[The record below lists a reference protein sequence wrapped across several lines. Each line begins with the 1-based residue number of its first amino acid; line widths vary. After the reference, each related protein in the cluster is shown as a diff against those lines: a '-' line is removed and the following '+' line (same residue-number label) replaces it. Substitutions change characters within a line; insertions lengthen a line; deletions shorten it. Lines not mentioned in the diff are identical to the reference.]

1 MNEISPCDANSKVT
15 MIFEHWVEY
24 YLILT
29 GYVIGFGSFWR
40 FPYLVYENGGGIF
53 ILIFLIMLF
62 LFGLP
67 LFYLETFLGQIY
79 KRGPVEVFE
88 HLHKKYKGVGIAM
101 TIVTWLLS
109 SYYCIILVYA
119 YYYFFA
125 SFISPLPWSNEGKV
139 DDNGNPLPLIN
150 TEYFSKNVLRITD
163 SIENLGSLDSYKF
176 ICLVC
181 TFVSI
186 YFCIAKGILTSS
198 KVVYVTAPAPIFMM
212 LILFFK

>member
-1 MNEISPCDANSKVT
+1 M
-15 MIFEHWVEY
+15 
-24 YLILT
+24 
-29 GYVIGFGSFWR
+29 
-40 FPYLVYENGGGIF
+40 
-53 ILIFLIMLF
+53 
-62 LFGLP
+62 
-67 LFYLETFLGQIY
+67 
-79 KRGPVEVFE
+79 
-88 HLHKKYKGVGIAM
+88 
-101 TIVTWLLS
+101 
-109 SYYCIILVYA
+109 
-119 YYYFFA
+119 A
-125 SFISPLPWSNEGKV
+125 SFLTSF
-139 DDNGNPLPLIN
+139 DNGNPLPLIN